1 MGQQLNL
8 VGAKVSAIHS
18 VSDTKEGIINAL
30 EIGLKQADVIL
41 LTGGL
46 GPTKDDITKKTIA
59 DFFDTKMVFH
69 EPTWERI
76 QGMFKRWGRS
86 TTPAHREQ
94 CFMPANAQIL
104 FNKAGTAPG
113 MWFEIDGKIVVSMPG
128 VPYEMKYLMEYEV
141 IPKLVDYFPGK
152 PIAHRTILT
161 VGEGESRIAA
171 RLEKI
176 ESSLPDFVKLAYLPN
191 LGNVRLRLSAI
202 AENGEDIESILAE
215 KAAAIEAEIPELIYG
230 YGTQTLEAAVGQL
243 LLKRGLTLATAESCT
258 GGLLAHKI
266 TQIPGCSAYYK
277 GSVVAYA
284 YEAKTNELGVKQETL
299 VQFGAVSEETVKEMV
314 TGVLSAMNTD
324 IGIAISGI
332 AGPGGG
338 TPDKPVGT
346 IWLAVGNN
354 DYTVTRK
361 LQIGKDRLRNIQYT
375 AIQGLNMIRQFVN
388 KYYPVNATLD

>member
-1 MGQQLNL
+1 M
-8 VGAKVSAIHS
+8 
-18 VSDTKEGIINAL
+18 
-30 EIGLKQADVIL
+30 
-41 LTGGL
+41 
-46 GPTKDDITKKTIA
+46 
-59 DFFDTKMVFH
+59 
-69 EPTWERI
+69 
-76 QGMFKRWGRS
+76 
-86 TTPAHREQ
+86 
-94 CFMPANAQIL
+94 
-104 FNKAGTAPG
+104 
-113 MWFEIDGKIVVSMPG
+113 
-128 VPYEMKYLMEYEV
+128 
-141 IPKLVDYFPGK
+141 
-152 PIAHRTILT
+152 
-161 VGEGESRIAA
+161 
-171 RLEKI
+171 
-176 ESSLPDFVKLAYLPN
+176 
-191 LGNVRLRLSAI
+191 RLRLSAI